1 MQTEGKTTNA
11 EAFRSFMGDDFL
23 LENDFAAALFHEY
36 AARMPIIDYH
46 CHLSPADIASDRI
59 FGNITEIW
67 LQGDHYKW
75 RAMRANGIPEHYITG
90 GASDR
95 EKFEKWA
102 ETVPA
107 TLRNPLFHWTHLEL
121 KRYFDI
127 SDLLNPST
135 AAAIYEEGNRQLPA
149 LSVQTIL
156 QKMSV
161 QVICTTDDPA
171 DDLAFHRA
179 MQGITGTQVFPSF
192 RPDKAIL
199 IQSESF
205 TGYLEQLGVQAGIA
219 IHSFDTLEEAL
230 NRRMDYF
237 GTLGCRLSDHG
248 LERLYA
254 VPFTISGADKILRK
268 RLSGS
273 ELSPE
278 EAEQYQSALLY
289 VLGRAYALRGWTQQF
304 HLGAQRNNNTRL
316 LGTVGADAGTDS
328 IGDERQAWHLA
339 RFLDSLDKDK
349 MLAKTIIYNLNP
361 ADNEVFATMA
371 GNFNDGSVPG
381 KVQWGSA
388 WWFLDQKDGMEKQI
402 NTLSNMGLISRF
414 VGMLTD
420 SRSFLSFP
428 RHEYF
433 RRILCNLIGRD
444 VVRGELPADL
454 ELLGGMV
461 QDICYYN
468 ARKYFNFPEK

>member
-1 MQTEGKTTNA
+1 MQTEGKTTA
-11 EAFRSFMGDDFL
+11 AGTDKPFMGDDFL
-23 LENDFAAALFHEY
+23 LENDVAAVLYHDY

-46 CHLSPADIASDRI
+46 CHLSPADIVSDRV
-59 FGNITEIW
+59 FGNMTEIW

-75 RAMRANGIPEHYITG
+75 RAMRANGIPEYYITG
-90 GASDR
+90 GATDR

-121 KRYFDI
+121 RRYFGV
-127 SDLLNPST
+127 SDLLNPTT
-135 AAAIYEEGNRQLPA
+135 APAIYEACNLQLPEM
-149 LSVQTIL
+149 SVQTIL

-161 QVICTTDDPA
+161 QIVCTTDDPA
-171 DDLAFHRA
+171 DDPIFHRA
-179 MQGITGTQVFPSF
+179 AANSSGTQVFPSF
-192 RPDKAIL
+192 RPDRAIL
-199 IQSESF
+199 IQSASF

-237 GTLGCRLSDHG
+237 GALGCRLSDHG
-248 LERLYA
+248 LERMFA
-254 VPFTISGADKILRK
+254 APFTINGADSILRK
-268 RLSGS
+268 RLSGL
-273 ELSPE
+273 ELTQE
-278 EAEQYQSALLY
+278 EAEEYQSALLY

-316 LGTVGADAGTDS
+316 LGTFGADAGTDS
-328 IGDERQAWHLA
+328 IGDERQAWHLG

-349 MLAKTIIYNLNP
+349 MLAKTILYNLNP
-361 ADNEVFATMA
+361 AYNEVFATMA

-388 WWFLDQKDGMEKQI
+388 WWFLDQKDGMEKQLD
-402 NTLSNMGLISRF
+402 TLSQMGLLSRF

-444 VVRGELPADL
+444 VMRGELPADL

-461 QDICYYN
+461 QDICYNN
-468 ARKYFNFPEK
+468 AQRYFNFPVK